1 MSLTAKIPRAAL
13 PASDEERLDWL
24 QLARSRRVG
33 PVTFIRLLREHGSAA
48 AALAAL
54 PEIARAANVENYAAF
69 PRDEARRE
77 YETGLKSGA
86 RLLCLGAPDYPPLL
100 ALIPD
105 PPPLLW
111 SIGDRA
117 LAARDCIALVGARNA
132 SSLGLRMAAALA
144 RDLSGHGFTVV
155 SGLARGI
162 DAAAHRAALDGG
174 TIAVQAGG
182 VDTIYPR
189 ENAELSEKIAK
200 SGLRLSEM
208 PIGITP
214 QARHFPRRNRL
225 ISGLSRALVVI
236 EGASRSGSLITARD
250 ALDQGREVM
259 AVPGNPFDARAAG
272 CNMLIR
278 DGATLVRSADDIIAA
293 LAPAEPEPHP
303 APPPAPPPPGGD
315 LAARVLSLLGPTPI
329 PEDMLIRETG
339 HPSAA
344 VLSTLV
350 DLEIAQKI
358 TRAEGGTVALQTR
371 DPAA

>member
-1 MSLTAKIPRAAL
+1 MTISSKIPRTAL
-13 PASDEERLDWL
+13 PTTDEARLDWL

-54 PEIARAANVENYAAF
+54 PDVATAAGVRNYTVF
-69 PRDEARRE
+69 PRADAEHEHDAGQK
-77 YETGLKSGA
+77 TGAK
-86 RLLCLGAPDYPPLL
+86 LLYLGTPEYPPLL
-100 ALIPD
+100 SLIPD

-111 SIGDRA
+111 AIGDPA

-132 SSLGLRMAAALA
+132 SSLGLRMATALA
-144 RDLSGHGFTVV
+144 RDLSDHDFTVV

-162 DAAAHRAALDGG
+162 DAAAHRAALTGG
-174 TIAVQAGG
+174 TVAVQAGG

-189 ENAELSEKIAK
+189 ENTKLAENIAK

-208 PIGITP
+208 PIGMPP

-278 DGATLVRSADDIIAA
+278 DGATLVRSAKDIIAA
-293 LAPAEPEPHP
+293 LAPAEPAHP
-303 APPPAPPPPGGD
+303 APPPTPAPTPAGD
-315 LAARVLSLLGPTPI
+315 LATRVLSLLGPSPV
-329 PEDMLIRETG
+329 PEDILIRQTG
-339 HPSAA
+339 LPSQA
-344 VLSTLV
+344 VLSALV

-358 TRAEGGTVALQTR
+358 TRSEGGTVALQPR
-371 DPAA
+371 HPVA